1 MTFEIPKQEAD
12 RLNALYSYQ
21 ILDTAP
27 EEAFDDLVRLAAQIC
42 GVPIALINFIDRDRQ
57 WFKARVGLDICEM
70 SRDMG
75 LCRLC
80 LEQRTVVVIPDT
92 LADARS
98 RTNPV
103 VTDAPFVRFYAG
115 IPLITPTGAVMGTL
129 CILDIVAR
137 ELHPDHVESLQA
149 LGRQVVSQLE
159 LRRNLQ
165 EVSRLARQHRQAE
178 QEFAEFLDHAPM
190 GLHWVGPDGTILW
203 ANQAELTLL
212 GYRREEYIGH
222 SITEFHVDS
231 EVIEDILRRLNRNE
245 TLCNYEA
252 RLRCQDGSIRP
263 VLISS
268 NVFWKNNEFAH
279 TRCFTQDIS
288 ERAHLEAERQQAE
301 DALRASEERFFQAF
315 EYASIGMTLVTLAG
329 QFFKVNRAL
338 CEIVGYSE
346 SELLALTFQEITHV
360 DDLDPDMRLMHQL
373 LAGEIRT
380 YQIEKRYFH
389 KQGHVI
395 WILLNV
401 SLVRDAQDQPLY
413 FIAQIQNI
421 TERKHSEEALTQQ
434 NQRSQLFADITLKI
448 RQSLQLNE
456 ILRTTVGEVQT
467 LLHSERVVIFQLQED
482 GSGTIV
488 QEATA
493 PDFPAILGQNIH
505 DPCFTQDYQSKY
517 RQGRVSAITDIEQA
531 DLHPCHVELLRC
543 FNVRANLVVPILQ
556 REQLWGLLIVHQ
568 CSGPRQWADFET
580 NLLRQLANQI
590 GIALAQAQLLE
601 HEVQQRQ
608 ELARSNADL
617 EQFAYVASHDLQEP
631 LRMVAS
637 YLQLLERR
645 YKDKLDQ
652 NANEFIAYAVDGA
665 TRMQALINGLLS
677 YSRVGSRGQQFEWVA
692 CEQLL
697 EQAITNLQVAIAENH
712 VTITHEQLPT
722 ILADATQFIQLLQNL
737 IGNAIKFRSEEP
749 LQIQVGAR
757 QDNAS
762 TWLFWVRDNGI
773 GIEAQYA
780 QRIFLIFQ
788 RLHQRTQYPGSGIG
802 LAICKKIVERHGG
815 QIWVESQPGQGSTFY
830 FTISTKAGG

>member
-1 MTFEIPKQEAD
+1 M
-12 RLNALYSYQ
+12 
-21 ILDTAP
+21 
-27 EEAFDDLVRLAAQIC
+27 
-42 GVPIALINFIDRDRQ
+42 
-57 WFKARVGLDICEM
+57 
-70 SRDMG
+70 
-75 LCRLC
+75 
-80 LEQRTVVVIPDT
+80 
-92 LADARS
+92 
-98 RTNPV
+98 
-103 VTDAPFVRFYAG
+103 
-115 IPLITPTGAVMGTL
+115 
-129 CILDIVAR
+129 
-137 ELHPDHVESLQA
+137 
-149 LGRQVVSQLE
+149 
-159 LRRNLQ
+159 
-165 EVSRLARQHRQAE
+165 
-178 QEFAEFLDHAPM
+178 
-190 GLHWVGPDGTILW
+190 
-203 ANQAELTLL
+203 
-212 GYRREEYIGH
+212 
-222 SITEFHVDS
+222 
-231 EVIEDILRRLNRNE
+231 
-245 TLCNYEA
+245 
-252 RLRCQDGSIRP
+252 
-263 VLISS
+263 
-268 NVFWKNNEFAH
+268 
-279 TRCFTQDIS
+279 
-288 ERAHLEAERQQAE
+288 
-301 DALRASEERFFQAF
+301 
-315 EYASIGMTLVTLAG
+315 
-329 QFFKVNRAL
+329 
-338 CEIVGYSE
+338 
-346 SELLALTFQEITHV
+346 
-360 DDLDPDMRLMHQL
+360 L

-395 WILLNV
+395 WVLLNV

-421 TERKHSEEALTQQ
+421 TERKRSEEALTQQ